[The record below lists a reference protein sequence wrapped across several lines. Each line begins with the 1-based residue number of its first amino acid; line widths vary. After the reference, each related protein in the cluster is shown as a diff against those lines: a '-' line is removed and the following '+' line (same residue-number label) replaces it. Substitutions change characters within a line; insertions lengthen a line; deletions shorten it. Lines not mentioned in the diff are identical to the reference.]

1 MPFFNESV
9 IKNDPVKK
17 KREKPTLVF
26 AFIEGVHLSHSH
38 VLVIKDRT
46 FHNKLLSSLY
56 PKSTLLSLIQFWAT
70 KISLKVMKNT
80 FYIILKALLVL
91 KILKS
96 LSWLC
101 TKCLD

>member
-17 KREKPTLVF
+17 KRKTDTSFCFHRRGSPVSQPCL
-26 AFIEGVHLSHSH
+26 I
-38 VLVIKDRT
+38 IKDRT